1 MLRLPRLQY
10 LRPRSV
16 AEAADLAASTP
27 GAMFIAGGTD
37 LVPNLKRRQFDVS
50 TLISL
55 NALTDTGRIE
65 GNAEK
70 GVTIGAGATLDQI
83 ANHPQLQG
91 SYRALGQAAA
101 SVSTP
106 QVRYMG
112 TLGGNLLVDPRC
124 NYYNQT
130 YSWRKAVGFCL
141 KKDGDIC
148 LVARS
153 SPRCWAVSSSDTA
166 PVALALNAQI
176 TLQGAKGRR
185 RVRAADIY
193 KDDGIDYTTKSK
205 DEVIT
210 TFDVPAPSGRMTSAY
225 WKLRRRPAFDF
236 PILSVAIALI
246 WDEGLVRE
254 ARGALGAVGSHPV
267 DLGAFLSP
275 LIGQRPD
282 EALIAEVAEAADK
295 PSRPLDNTDLSHFW
309 RKRMTK
315 VYIARALRD
324 ACGLVA
330 VDGRLNAQLKA
341 NVTIGP
347 SRQTGER
354 FTL

>member
-1 MLRLPRLQY
+1 MLRLPRVRY

-16 AEAADLAASTP
+16 EEAVEMAASNP
-27 GAMFIAGGTD
+27 RSMFIAGGTD

-55 NALTDTGRIE
+55 SRLPEADRIE
-65 GNAEK
+65 GTARD
-70 GVTIGAGATLDQI
+70 GMAIGAGATLDEL
-83 ANHPQLQG
+83 ANHPGLQG
-91 SYRALGQAAA
+91 PYRALAQAAGT
-101 SVSTP
+101 VSTP

-130 YSWRKAVGFCL
+130 YAWRKAVGFCL
-141 KKDGDIC
+141 KKDGQIC

-166 PVALALNAQI
+166 PVAVALEAEVTI
-176 TLQGAKGRR
+176 HGLKGTR

-193 KDDGIDYTTKSK
+193 KDDGIDYTTKAA

-210 TFDVPAPSGRMTSAY
+210 EIHIPAVASQMTSAY
-225 WKLRRRPAFDF
+225 WKLRRRPSFDF
-236 PILSVAIALI
+236 PILGVAVAII
-246 WDEGLVRE
+246 WDDGVVRQ
-254 ARGALGAVGSHPV
+254 ARGALGAVGSRPV
-267 DLGAFLSP
+267 DIGSFLGALT
-275 LIGQRPD
+275 GTRPTTD
-282 EALIAEVAEAADK
+282 RIAEVAEAADK

-315 VYIARALRD
+315 VYIERALRE
-324 ACGLVA
+324 ACGLPALDGKLSANLKRA
-330 VDGRLNAQLKA
+330 VG
-341 NVTIGP
+341 
-347 SRQTGER
+347 
-354 FTL
+354 

>member
-1 MLRLPRLQY
+1 MLRLPRLNY
-10 LRPRSV
+10 LRPRSIEEAV
-16 AEAADLAASTP
+16 AMATANP
-27 GAMFIAGGTD
+27 GSMFIAGGTD

-55 NALTDTGRIE
+55 RGVPDTDRIE
-65 GNAEK
+65 GSAA
-70 GVTIGAGATLDQI
+70 GGIRIGAGATLDEL
-83 ANHPQLQG
+83 ANHAALQG
-91 SYRALGQAAA
+91 PYRALAQAAG

-141 KKDGDIC
+141 KKDGEIC

-166 PVALALNAQI
+166 PVALALNLQV
-176 TLQGAKGRR
+176 TLQGAGGTRR
-185 RVRAADIY
+185 LPAADIY
-193 KDDGIDYTTKSK
+193 KDDGIDYTTKSA

-210 TFDVPAPSGRMTSAY
+210 SVDLPAPAGRLTSAY

-236 PILSVAIALI
+236 PILGVAVALT
-246 WDEGLVRE
+246 WDDGVIRD

-267 DLGAFLSP
+267 DISTFLGP
-275 LIGQRPD
+275 LKGKRPD
-282 EALIAEVAEAADK
+282 EALIAELASAADK
-295 PSRPLDNTDLSHFW
+295 PARPLDNTDLDHFW

-315 VYIARALRD
+315 VYTERALRD
-324 ACGLVA
+324 ACGWPPLE
-330 VDGRLNAQLKA
+330 GRLSARLKSA
-341 NVTIGP
+341 SI
-347 SRQTGER
+347 
-354 FTL
+354 